1 MRLIPEAKVT
11 IYKMVAEITGTAEVA
26 VIPAMK
32 NAPEDVPWWRVIKD
46 NRHIAE
52 RGGARGSEERQRL
65 LEKKSVEFDADGRV
79 DMTRFGWERGH
90 QNRRNK

>member
-1 MRLIPEAKVT
+1 VRLIPEAKVT
-11 IYKMVAEITGTAEVA
+11 IYKMVAEIIGTAEVA